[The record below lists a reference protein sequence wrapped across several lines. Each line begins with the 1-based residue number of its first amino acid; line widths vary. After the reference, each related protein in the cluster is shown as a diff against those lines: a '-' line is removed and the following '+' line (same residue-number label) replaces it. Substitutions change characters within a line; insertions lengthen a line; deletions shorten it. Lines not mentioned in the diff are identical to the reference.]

1 MGMKNKQNLR
11 MFFWKG
17 VFSKLRCKM
26 IENFMTLPL
35 PIGYSQPSAQIICMC
50 IPSDRIVK
58 QQNWPQPRSCCDLCF
73 MMAPPFHFLVSI
85 LDDCSIQHTFSGLF
99 LLLQVY
105 FTFSCTKLHLPSAD
119 PITYTIQILLSLI
132 VSFLIICSASS
143 FSILGK
149 L

>member
-1 MGMKNKQNLR
+1 MSIKNKENIT
-11 MFFWKG
+11 MF
-17 VFSKLRCKM
+17 SERCLQKLGGEV
-26 IENFMTLPL
+26 IENLKTLPV
-35 PIGYSQPSAQIICMC
+35 PIGQSQFPAQIIHMC
-50 IPSDRIVK
+50 ILSDRLVK
-58 QQNWPQPRSCCDLCF
+58 QQNWPQAKSRCDFCF
-73 MMAPPFHFLVSI
+73 MTAPPFHFLVSI
-85 LDDCSIQHTFSGLF
+85 LDDCSIQHTFSSLF

-105 FTFSCTKLHLPSAD
+105 FTFSCTKLRLPSAD